1 MNKMIKNKVKLIV
14 LVSFL
19 GLFFIS
25 ADTPSQ
31 RYFQI
36 SKNMEI
42 LSSVFSEVNR
52 FYVDDVEPDRLMRI
66 GIDAMM
72 KSLDPYTVYIPED
85 DIEDFRFVST
95 GQYGGVGAIIGTR
108 KDRVLVIMPYQG
120 FPAYKAGLRAGDE
133 IVEIDGDLTKGKTK
147 TEISKL
153 LKGQAGTPVK
163 LKIKRYGEV
172 DVKKIELVREKVTIE
187 NVPYY
192 GMVNNEVGY
201 FKLTTFTRES
211 GKNVAKAIISL
222 RSQGAKKFIFDLRS
236 NGGGLLSEAVN
247 ISGLFIPKG
256 SEVVSTR
263 GKVEQWNEIFRTNT
277 APISVEEPVVV
288 LVNGRSAS
296 ASEIVSGIMQD
307 YDRGVLIGSQ
317 TYGKGLVQATM
328 KTAYNSQVKVTTA
341 KYYIPSGRCIQAID
355 YTNKDK
361 NGKAL
366 KFADSLSVEFKTKN
380 GRKVY
385 DGKGLA
391 PDIKT
396 SFDIY
401 PPVVYSLL
409 NKDLIFDY
417 ATKYYY
423 THDSIT
429 SAKEYNFDDFDDFS
443 TWVSSKDYDYK
454 VSAEIAL
461 ERFKETVVEDTL
473 YNFDKE
479 ILAFEQ
485 KIKEQKKGDI
495 QKAEKWIVREIEKE
509 IVSRYHFQSGEIEAS
524 FDEDVDI
531 KTALSVLA
539 DKSEYDK
546 LLGN

>member
-1 MNKMIKNKVKLIV
+1 MIKNKIKLLV
-14 LVSFL
+14 LGSFL
-19 GLFFIS
+19 VLFFIS

-52 FYVDDVEPDRLMRI
+52 FYVDDVEPDKLMRI

-108 KDRVLVIMPYQG
+108 KERVLVIMPYQG

-133 IVEIDGDLTKGKTK
+133 IVEIDGNTTKGKK
-147 TEISKL
+147 NTEISKL
-153 LKGQAGTPVK
+153 LKGQAGTRVK
-163 LKIKRYGEV
+163 LKIKRFGV
-172 DVKKIELVREKVTIE
+172 DELKNVELVREKVTIK

-192 GMVNNEVGY
+192 GMINDEVGY
-201 FKLTTFTRES
+201 FKLTTFTREA
-211 GKNVAKAIISL
+211 GKNVANAIMSL

-247 ISGLFIPKG
+247 ISGLFVPKG

-277 APISVEEPVVV
+277 VPISVDEPIAV

-307 YDRGVLIGSQ
+307 YDRGVLVGSQ

-355 YTNKDK
+355 YSNKDK
-361 NGKAL
+361 DGKAV
-366 KFADSLSVEFKTKN
+366 KIADSLSVEFTTKN

-391 PDIKT
+391 PDVKT
-396 SFDIY
+396 SSETY

-417 ATKYYY
+417 ATQYYY
-423 THDSIT
+423 SHDSIET
-429 SAKEYNFDDFDDFS
+429 AKSYEFTEFDDFVNWIS
-443 TWVSSKDYDYK
+443 TKNYEYK

-461 ERFKETVVEDTL
+461 EKFKETVSKDTL
-473 YNFDKE
+473 YNFEKE

-485 KIKEQKKGDI
+485 RIKEQKQGDL
-495 QKAEKWIVREIEKE
+495 QKAKKWIVREIEKE
-509 IVSRYHFQSGEIEAS
+509 IVGRYYYQTGPIEAS
-524 FDEDVDI
+524 FDEDKDI
-531 KTALSVLA
+531 KTALEILSDEA
-539 DKSEYDK
+539 KYNE
-546 LLGN
+546 LLGR